1 MEDGIRLHLLK
12 IRKGI
17 PEIELGVV
25 TFLAKQIEIVME
37 RLKIEVTELKEL
49 GELLPDKES
58 ESKILKFVSK

>member
-1 MEDGIRLHLLK
+1 MEDGIRLHLPK

-17 PEIELGVV
+17 SEIELGTV

-37 RLKIEVTELKEL
+37 RLKIEVTESKEL
-49 GELLPDKES
+49 VEHLPDKES